1 MNKQARPRLT
11 EHGLEPVPGLPEA
24 LPSGEVLLWQGAPV
38 WSEIAQR
45 VFLVRWVGGYFVAL
59 VLWEL
64 MNGTLQGGMAADV
77 IGPAMLLMLV
87 GAVAIGILALLAKIV
102 ARTSVYSIT
111 SRRLVMRV
119 GVALPITINIPF
131 VALAGASLRN
141 RKDGAGD
148 IILELLPSHRIS
160 WIALWPHCGGWS
172 FGHPKPML
180 RGIANAAA
188 VAEILGNAVATSTGV
203 GMSRSAL
210 GAESTMP
217 HTEAAMA

>member
-1 MNKQARPRLT
+1 
-11 EHGLEPVPGLPEA
+11 
-24 LPSGEVLLWQGAPV
+24 
-38 WSEIAQR
+38 
-45 VFLVRWVGGYFVAL
+45 
-59 VLWEL
+59 
-64 MNGTLQGGMAADV
+64 
-77 IGPAMLLMLV
+77 
-87 GAVAIGILALLAKIV
+87 
-102 ARTSVYSIT
+102 
-111 SRRLVMRV
+111 MRV

-172 FGHPKPML
+172 FGRPKPML